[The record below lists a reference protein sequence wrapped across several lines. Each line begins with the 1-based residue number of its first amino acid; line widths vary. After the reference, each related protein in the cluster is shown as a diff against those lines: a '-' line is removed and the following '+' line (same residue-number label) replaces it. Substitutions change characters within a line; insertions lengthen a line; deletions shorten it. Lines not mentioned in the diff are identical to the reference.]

1 MLASLLIRFRGRA
14 GFFCQQLAGGG
25 GHHLVAGADSFS
37 DEVTVRRGSAGIE
50 LDSRKRAGFLLDIA
64 PELAVAHYRRRRG
77 YHHAGHRFADR
88 GPYLEPLAFTRIAAL
103 EKREKAAAGH
113 GGV

>member
-14 GFFCQQLAGGG
+14 GFFCQQLTGGG

-50 LDSRKRAGFLLDIA
+50 LDSCKHAGFLLDIA

-77 YHHAGHRFADR
+77 DHHAGHRLADW
-88 GPYLEPLAFTRIAAL
+88 GPYLETLPFPPI
-103 EKREKAAAGH
+103 
-113 GGV
+113 